1 MHLSNTNKMFLIYL
15 FHLKNFHRKR
25 DKENGTTT
33 IKNIEKKLQETI
45 GEENMARHPMSWY
58 AAEEDDLVLATWHF
72 SGWYCGAL
80 FPNPECF
87 MLSGEQ
93 DKLSEAA
100 QKKSFE
106 FYKRSMQKFMYRRGD
121 GKALLSKNHMINFM
135 PMLAKEFPNAKFVDI
150 VRHPKDAFISFYV
163 LAQGTLSVTSREPIE
178 TNTAVETHLR
188 FWDKFTKA
196 ETDFFIKDAGY
207 GAAKDNRTMI
217 TFDNYIKDQEAVARQ
232 LYKQWNFPVEGTKFE
247 ERLIADREAH
257 KSYKKNA
264 GYSNPTLDD
273 LGITK
278 DIVSERYAD
287 YLTECK
293 I

>member
-1 MHLSNTNKMFLIYL
+1 MEQRQSRIL
-15 FHLKNFHRKR
+15 R
-25 DKENGTTT
+25 
-33 IKNIEKKLQETI
+33 KKLQETI

-150 VRHPKDAFISFYV
+150 VRHPKDAFRSWYG
-163 LAQGTLSVTSREPIE
+163 LAQGSLSVMAREPIE
-178 TNTAVETHLR
+178 TKTAVETHLR

-247 ERLIADREAH
+247 ERLIADRESH